1 MEKIDEMLLAA
12 EKDFENGDYVTNEVV
27 LEYLSKVEESES
39 WEPNTEVSD
48 YFAKRAQDEID
59 RMWASGE
66 LTDEK
71 LESFRT
77 LHERTPYK

>member
-1 MEKIDEMLLAA
+1 MTK
-12 EKDFENGDYVTNEVV
+12 TP
-27 LEYLSKVEESES
+27 ES
-39 WEPNTEVSD
+39 WEPNAEVSD
-48 YFAKRAQDEID
+48 YFARRAQDEID

-66 LTDEK
+66 LTNKK